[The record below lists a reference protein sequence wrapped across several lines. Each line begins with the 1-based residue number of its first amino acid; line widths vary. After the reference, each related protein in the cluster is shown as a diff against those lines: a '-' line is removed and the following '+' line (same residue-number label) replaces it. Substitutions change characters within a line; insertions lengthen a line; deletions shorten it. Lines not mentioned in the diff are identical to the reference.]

1 MWEGGGALPR
11 TMMRAK
17 LVDRVSILRGMVVRI
32 GVWHMGSA
40 WPIASFDALQLL
52 GVYEGW
58 HGFLHYHMR

>member
-1 MWEGGGALPR
+1 
-11 TMMRAK
+11 MMRAK